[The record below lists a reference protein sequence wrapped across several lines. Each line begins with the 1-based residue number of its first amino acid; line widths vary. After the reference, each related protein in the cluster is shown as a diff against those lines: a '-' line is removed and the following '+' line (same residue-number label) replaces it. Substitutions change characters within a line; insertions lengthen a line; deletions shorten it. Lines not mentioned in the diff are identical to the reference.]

1 MPGDAMAAAAPVRL
15 ADYAPWPF
23 GLDQIALDVVI
34 HADHVLVTSRLQLTP
49 LQSGVPLV
57 LHGVDLTLE
66 HLAIDGSV
74 PSAQAWQLQDGMLTL
89 LSPPDQP
96 FTLETRCRIDPYS
109 NTSLEGLYASG
120 GMLTTQCEAEG
131 FRRISFHPDRPD
143 RPGRWR
149 GHWIAMR
156 RSGMTR
162 TRSRRTSSRWWL
174 VISRRCAIN
183 SAPHPGGR

>member
-1 MPGDAMAAAAPVRL
+1 MPGDAMAAVAPVRL
-15 ADYAPWPF
+15 ADYNPWPF
-23 GLDQIALDVVI
+23 GLEQIALDVVI

-109 NTSLEGLYASG
+109 LSL
-120 GMLTTQCEAEG
+120 
-131 FRRISFHPDRPD
+131 IH
-143 RPGRWR
+143 
-149 GHWIAMR
+149 I
-156 RSGMTR
+156 
-162 TRSRRTSSRWWL
+162 
-174 VISRRCAIN
+174 
-183 SAPHPGGR
+183 